1 MRPPRP
7 PRPPSPQRSAELR
20 RRFAQEARSERPD
33 LATLCLLVGAEAD
46 GTLDE
51 AGLDAA
57 QVELDRL
64 AGELPFRPGTPR
76 AWAVALRDL
85 LGERYGFHGVAAD
98 YQRLESSL
106 LHEVVRRRRGL
117 PILLSVVWL
126 EVARRAG
133 APVYGVALPGHFVV
147 GFGGESAAAS
157 GPGSAPL
164 GERVLVDP
172 YDGGR
177 LLSGTD
183 AEALVAGATG
193 AELRASMLEPAAP
206 LDVVARVLNN
216 IRAWAAARP
225 EQSAVGLWA
234 VELALLL
241 PAHAAR
247 LRYERAV
254 LLVQR
259 GSSRRG
265 PGSWRRTRRWWRR
278 WTRRSPRRC
287 GGGADGSGDVE
298 LSVGGCGAGVGSPAR
313 AARLRAA
320 VEGGGAPAGTASA
333 TASPCSWPPG
343 PPPRG
348 FSRPVSGWPWT
359 GSCGPCPGRGG
370 GRWRVRRWW
379 SRRRRRG
386 GSRVRGR

>member
-1 MRPPRP
+1 MRHPRP
-7 PRPPSPQRSAELR
+7 PRPPSPERSAELR
-20 RRFAQEARSERPD
+20 RRFAEEARSERPD

-64 AGELPFRPGTPR
+64 AGQLPFRPGTPR

-106 LHEVVRRRRGL
+106 LHEVLRRRRGL

-147 GFGGESAAAS
+147 GLGTES
-157 GPGSAPL
+157 GPGSGAL
-164 GERVLVDP
+164 EERVLVDP
-172 YDGGR
+172 FDGGR
-177 LLSGTD
+177 VLSGPD
-183 AEALVAGATG
+183 AEVLVAGATG

-206 LDVVARVLNN
+206 LDVVSRVLNN
-216 IRAWAAARP
+216 IRAWAARRP

-234 VELALLL
+234 IDLALLL

-247 LRYERAV
+247 LRYERAR

-259 GSSRRG
+259 GEF
-265 PGSWRRTRRWWRR
+265 
-278 WTRRSPRRC
+278 
-287 GGGADGSGDVE
+287 AA
-298 LSVGGCGAGVGSPAR
+298 GAGELEAYAEVVGAVDQAVAEEVRGEAR
-313 AARLRAA
+313 AARAMLN
-320 VEGGGAPAGTASA
+320 
-333 TASPCSWPPG
+333 
-343 PPPRG
+343 
-348 FSRPVSGWPWT
+348 
-359 GSCGPCPGRGG
+359 
-370 GRWRVRRWW
+370 
-379 SRRRRRG
+379 
-386 GSRVRGR
+386 